1 MLIFAC
7 PGIFTLVILYLN
19 ALPDVL
25 VTLYVPEALVTD
37 LLALDTYGSSFLIG
51 VFLPFVDNTGVI
63 TLSLN

>member
-7 PGIFTLVILYLN
+7 PGTFTLVILYLN

-25 VTLYVPEALVTD
+25 VTLQVPEALATD
-37 LLALDTYGSSFLIG
+37 LLALDTYGSSFFIG

-63 TLSLN
+63 TLSLS